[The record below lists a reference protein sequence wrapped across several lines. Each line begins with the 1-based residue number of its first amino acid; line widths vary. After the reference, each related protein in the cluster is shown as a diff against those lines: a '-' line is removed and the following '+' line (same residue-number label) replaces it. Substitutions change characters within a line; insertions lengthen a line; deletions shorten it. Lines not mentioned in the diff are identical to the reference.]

1 MNMPMP
7 GAGMPGAPAQDF
19 VKLFNAERE
28 NLELVSPEYH
38 RWVGDDVEDRLL
50 ARYGKA

>member
-1 MNMPMP
+1 
-7 GAGMPGAPAQDF
+7 MPGAPAQDF